1 VRRKSSHRKT
11 GRARGGGASQFV
23 ARVMLGLALMGFLVA
38 YKNFIVFMNK
48 LNPLQGLVI
57 WYGLLAMA
65 LLIIFHGRT
74 VAIAGV
80 GSRSLGILEVMAIL
94 MVVWAFQIVLGV
106 QSPWAAYAS
115 GKSPEQVPNV
125 IYQSEDGVTYTLL
138 YNLFWSLSPYFPNQL
153 WKTYPEFIAFLTYV
167 IAPIILVGLASLLLS
182 AKKFKATVESAA
194 RF

>member
-1 VRRKSSHRKT
+1 MRRRSSHRKA

-23 ARVMLGLALMGFLVA
+23 VRVMLGLALMGFLVA

-80 GSRSLGILEVMAIL
+80 GSRSLGLLEVAAIL

-106 QSPWAAYAS
+106 ESPWAAYAS
-115 GKSPEQVPNV
+115 GKNPEQVPNV
-125 IYQSEDGVTYTLL
+125 IYQSEDGVTYTFL